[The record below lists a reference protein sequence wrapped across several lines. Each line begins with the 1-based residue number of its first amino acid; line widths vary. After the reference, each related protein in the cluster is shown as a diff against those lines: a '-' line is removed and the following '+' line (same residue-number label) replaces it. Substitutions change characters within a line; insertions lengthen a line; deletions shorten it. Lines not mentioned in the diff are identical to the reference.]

1 MKCHLLLIYATTAK
15 HQQTISWSDCD
26 MQWKVDCIRQPTANH
41 LSGWIKMKL
50 QSTSQ
55 SQTCTKKGC
64 GHRLVVSS
72 LIHYS
77 FLNPGKIITSEKYAQ
92 QIGEMHQ
99 KLQWLQLALV
109 DRMGP
114 IFLHDNTQPHIAQP
128 TLQKLN
134 KLGYKVLPHLSYS
147 PYLSPSDYH
156 FFKHLD
162 NFLLGKCFHKPAGGR
177 KCFPRVHGIPKHGF
191 LCYKNKQTY
200 FLLAKLCWMQWFL
213 FWLIKMCWS
222 LVLII

>member
-1 MKCHLLLIYATTAK
+1 MDFIGKSAMIK
-15 HQQTISWSDCD
+15 
-26 MQWKVDCIRQPTANH
+26 
-41 LSGWIKMKL
+41 LSGWTKKKL
-50 QSTSQ
+50 QSTFQ
-55 SQTCTKKGC
+55 SQTCTNKK
-64 GHRLVVSS
+64 VMVTVWWSAN

-77 FLNPGKIITSEKYAQ
+77 FLNPGKTITSEKYAQ

-134 KLGYKVLPHLSYS
+134 KLGYKVLPHLSYL

>member
-1 MKCHLLLIYATTAK
+1 MDFI
-15 HQQTISWSDCD
+15 
-26 MQWKVDCIRQPTANH
+26 WKSAMIK
-41 LSGWIKMKL
+41 LSGWTKKKL
-50 QSTSQ
+50 QSTFQ
-55 SQTCTKKGC
+55 SQTCTNKK
-64 GHRLVVSS
+64 VMVTVWWSAN

>member
-1 MKCHLLLIYATTAK
+1 MDFI
-15 HQQTISWSDCD
+15 
-26 MQWKVDCIRQPTANH
+26 WKSAMIK
-41 LSGWIKMKL
+41 LSGWTKKKL
-50 QSTSQ
+50 QSTFQ
-55 SQTCTKKGC
+55 SQTCTNNK
-64 GHRLVVSS
+64 VMVTVWWSAN

>member
-1 MKCHLLLIYATTAK
+1 MDFI
-15 HQQTISWSDCD
+15 
-26 MQWKVDCIRQPTANH
+26 WKSAMIK
-41 LSGWIKMKL
+41 LSGWTKKKL
-50 QSTSQ
+50 QSTFQ
-55 SQTCTKKGC
+55 SQTCTNKK
-64 GHRLVVSS
+64 VMVTVWWSAN

-77 FLNPGKIITSEKYAQ
+77 FLNPGKTITSEKYAQ